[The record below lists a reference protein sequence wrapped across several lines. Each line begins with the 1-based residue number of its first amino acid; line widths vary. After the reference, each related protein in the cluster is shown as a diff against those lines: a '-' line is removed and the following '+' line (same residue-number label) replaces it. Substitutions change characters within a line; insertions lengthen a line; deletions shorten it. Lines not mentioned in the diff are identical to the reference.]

1 MIIFED
7 KGFQTHS
14 LYPNTDWTDNAN
26 YVVDDN
32 SELAKKIIQLYP
44 NYDFVTDEQGNLID
58 VVQVECEKNKEI
70 EQPPTEIEQLRAD
83 IDYIAI
89 MTGVEL

>member
-1 MIIFED
+1 MIIFEN
-7 KGFQTHS
+7 KGYQTHS
-14 LYPNTDWTDNAN
+14 LYPNSDWVGNAL

-32 SELAKKIIQLYP
+32 SKIANKIKHLYP
-44 NYDFVTDEQGNLID
+44 NYDFIVENGALVD
-58 VVQVECEKNKEI
+58 VIKVECEETKEV
-70 EQPPTEIEQLRAD
+70 EQPVSEIEQLRAD

>member
-1 MIIFED
+1 MIIFEN

-14 LYPNTDWTDNAN
+14 LYPNTDWTDKAL

-32 SELAKKIIQLYP
+32 SDIAKKIIQLYP
-44 NYDFVTDEQGNLID
+44 NYDFVVENGVLVD
-58 VVQVECEKNKEI
+58 VVAVECEE
-70 EQPPTEIEQLRAD
+70 TEETEHPVSGIEQLRAD
-83 IDYIAI
+83 VDYIAI